1 LLSELS
7 DQQKSL
13 LLKIKRGTFGK
24 HAFRRWIFEEIKVQ
38 WVELWKDLMKFQ
50 LIEEKDVIVAEPTDL
65 TRFQRHLSS
74 TRH

>member
-1 LLSELS
+1 MKFSLLSELS

-38 WVELWKDLMKFQ
+38 WVELWKDLTKFQ
-50 LIEEKDVIVAEPTDL
+50 LIEEKDVI
-65 TRFQRHLSS
+65 
-74 TRH
+74 